1 MKANSINEVIQYLD
15 IIISECQ
22 QKSSRIGYFASLYK
36 EMTIGVQ
43 TGIEQGVFENGP
55 RMELLDVA
63 FANRYLDAYTK
74 FTNGQIATHAWMHAF
89 KAAEQTNLSIVQHL
103 LLGINAH
110 INLDLGIAA
119 AAISTAEDIESL
131 HHDFDLINVVIA
143 NVYLALQKQLKKISW
158 PVIFLKDI
166 DPTVADDIVNFSI
179 QKARDQAWSNAL
191 TLANSSTVQDEDIIK
206 STDHI
211 VSEVATRIQNPG
223 GLGNFIVKCILLF
236 ESNNI
241 AKNIKILNGG

>member
-1 MKANSINEVIQYLD
+1 MKASSINEVIQYLD
-15 IIISECQ
+15 IIIRDCG

-36 EMTIGVQ
+36 AMTIGVQ
-43 TGIEQGVFENGP
+43 VSIEQGVFENGP

-63 FANRYLDAYTK
+63 FANRYLDAYTR
-74 FTNGQIATHAWMHAF
+74 FSAGQLATHAWMHAF
-89 KAAEQTNLSIVQHL
+89 KAAEQSNLSVVQHL

-131 HHDFDLINVVIA
+131 HHDFNLINVVIA
-143 NVYLALQKQLKKISW
+143 NVYLALQKELKKISW
-158 PVIFLKDI
+158 PVMFLKSL

-179 QKARDQAWSNAL
+179 QKARDTAWNNAL
-191 TLANSSTVQDEDIIK
+191 TLAKSTTVQDEDIIRA
-206 STDHI
+206 TDNI

-223 GLGNFIVKCILLF
+223 GFVNLIVKGILLF
-236 ESNNI
+236 ESNNV
-241 AKNIKILNGG
+241 AKNIKILNPE